1 MAAMRGVIDLVTR
14 GRWME
19 RWRVIG
25 VDEWPVP
32 RLIRMNGWQ
41 SQSPSPGCRS
51 FQKAAVV
58 PPSTTAASLFPVTC
72 FSGAYFPAHSQRLTC
87 IPVQNDLRGPDE

>member
-41 SQSPSPGCRS
+41 SQSPSPGCRC
-51 FQKAAVV
+51 FQKAAEVHCHATRFHAL
-58 PPSTTAASLFPVTC
+58 PL
-72 FSGAYFPAHSQRLTC
+72 
-87 IPVQNDLRGPDE
+87 D